1 MPKFYTQM
9 TKEELQLELEGLK
22 NKYNEF
28 KQMNL
33 KLDMSRGK
41 PCPEQLDLAEELLTV
56 IGNSSDCYAGDT
68 DCRNYGVLD
77 GIPEMKALFSEM
89 MGIPAKNIIVGG
101 SSSLSLMFDAIS
113 RAMIFGLSGEPG
125 WAKQGK
131 VKFLC
136 PVPGYD
142 RHFAICEKMGIE
154 MINIEMNEN
163 GPDMD
168 KVEALVSSDPQVKGI
183 WCVPKY
189 SNPGG
194 IVYSDEV
201 VKRLANLRPAAKDF
215 RIFYDHAYAV
225 HDLYEPIP
233 QANLFEEA
241 KKAGNEDICFI
252 FASFAKIS
260 FAGGG
265 VSMIAASDR
274 NVADIKSVMTVQ
286 IICHDKVNQLRHV
299 KYFKNAE
306 GVYNHMKKHAEILR
320 PKFEAVLNILEEELA
335 PYGVGEW
342 TKPKGG
348 YFISLDLPQGCAKK
362 TYTYAKEAGVVLTN
376 AGASFPYGKDPLD
389 RNIRIAPS
397 YPSTSELVS
406 AARVLCTCAKI
417 AAIENLLGL

>member
-1 MPKFYTQM
+1 MPKTYQSM
-9 TKEELQLELEGLK
+9 TKTELQAELETLK
-22 NKYNEF
+22 SKYESF

-41 PCPEQLDLAEELLTV
+41 PAPEQLDMAEKILTV
-56 IGNSSDCYAGDT
+56 ISNSEECYAGGT
-68 DCRNYGVLD
+68 DCRNYGILD
-77 GIPEMKALFSEM
+77 GIPEVKELFADL

-113 RAMIFGLSGEPG
+113 RAMIFGLSGETP

-131 VKFLC
+131 IKFLC

-154 MINIEMNEN
+154 MINIEMNED

-168 KVEALVSSDPQVKGI
+168 KVEELVLSDSSIKGI

-194 IVYSDEV
+194 VVYSDEV
-201 VKRLANLRPAAKDF
+201 VKRLASLKPAAKDF

-225 HDLYEPIP
+225 HDLYEPVP

-241 KKAGNEDICFI
+241 KKVGNEDICFI

-260 FAGGG
+260 YAGGG

-286 IICHDKVNQLRHV
+286 IICNDKVNQLRHV
-299 KYFKNAE
+299 KYFKNAQ
-306 GVYNHMKKHAEILR
+306 GVLEHMTKHAEILR
-320 PKFEAVLNILEEELA
+320 PKFEAVLDILEEELK

-348 YFISLDLPQGCAKK
+348 YFISLDLPKGCAKK
-362 TYTYAKEAGVVLTN
+362 TFTYAKELGVVLTN

-397 YPSTSELVS
+397 YPPLGELIT
-406 AARVLCTCAKI
+406 AAKVLCTCAKI
-417 AAIENLLGL
+417 AAIENLLAE